1 MATLRKRLD
10 KWEAQVRKKGY
21 LPHSKSFVH
30 KRDALLWARSLERSM
45 DLGDHLPPRL
55 STQTLGDVLLRYA
68 KEITPL
74 KKGAFQEQN
83 RINRLLTDPLHKY
96 PIKELT
102 SEVMAQFRDRRL
114 KDGPGAC
121 RHDLAI
127 VQHCLNVAIRE
138 WSLPLKVN
146 PVMGIRKPPPSR
158 PRTRR
163 LYPGEYEQLHQ
174 GTLNMRGKYLWPCI
188 VLALETAMR
197 KGELLS
203 LKWQH
208 VYWEKGLVYLPDT
221 KNGEDR
227 WIPLSPKAQEILQ
240 TLPQDTTTVFTA
252 SSTALRLSWD
262 RLMQR
267 TQIRGLRF
275 HDLRHEATS
284 RMVENGLSV
293 FQVSLITGH
302 KSMAM
307 VRRYAHLKQAVNP
320 ALIGHK

>member
-1 MATLRKRLD
+1 
-10 KWEAQVRKKGY
+10 
-21 LPHSKSFVH
+21 
-30 KRDALLWARSLERSM
+30 
-45 DLGDHLPPRL
+45 
-55 STQTLGDVLLRYA
+55 
-68 KEITPL
+68 
-74 KKGAFQEQN
+74 
-83 RINRLLTDPLHKY
+83 
-96 PIKELT
+96 
-102 SEVMAQFRDRRL
+102 
-114 KDGPGAC
+114 
-121 RHDLAI
+121 
-127 VQHCLNVAIRE
+127 
-138 WSLPLKVN
+138 
-146 PVMGIRKPPPSR
+146 
-158 PRTRR
+158 
-163 LYPGEYEQLHQ
+163 
-174 GTLNMRGKYLWPCI
+174 MRGKYLWPCI

-203 LKWQH
+203 LQWQH

-227 WIPLSPKAQEILQ
+227 WIPLSPKAKEILQ
-240 TLPQDTTTVFTA
+240 TLPQDTATVFTA
-252 SSTALRLSWD
+252 SSTALRLSWN